1 MTMTTEALLH
11 GVLGDAVP
19 NLRRAVVEAERVV
32 HCGGEVQSVADD
44 RDDLAIAR
52 VAHALDRVAFDFRR
66 RLGRLGRRA
75 RIYACENKA
84 DGCPNAIREPEHRL
98 TSAKRGAALI
108 SFGVSVKNSGVSAI
122 QPNAPSQ

>member
-1 MTMTTEALLH
+1 MVSSVMLSQICAGQSLRPS
-11 GVLGDAVP
+11 VLYTVAVRCSP
-19 NLRRAVVEAERVV
+19 LRTI
-32 HCGGEVQSVADD
+32 GMI
-44 RDDLAIAR
+44 AIAR

-75 RIYACENKA
+75 RIYTCENKA

-98 TSAKRGAALI
+98 TCAKRGAALI